1 MQKDS
6 NVFENAYKDRL
17 SQETKRL
24 IKSMENYMQF
34 IVKKELQAFD
44 DYIEEKLSHG
54 CESSIE
60 EKDIENLRRKFY
72 DRIKNRMFKI
82 LQEAFQQNS
91 TR

>member
-6 NVFENAYKDRL
+6 NIFENAYKDRL

-44 DYIEEKLSHG
+44 DYIEDK
-54 CESSIE
+54 
-60 EKDIENLRRKFY
+60 
-72 DRIKNRMFKI
+72 
-82 LQEAFQQNS
+82 
-91 TR
+91 